1 MDARE
6 RKHVSRVVPLCLAA
20 TTEAVNDSGL
30 DIAAMI
36 VEEKRKIGIILGTG
50 GGAQEF
56 SEQQYALWHSGKE
69 KQVSLFCIPSG
80 TMGTIPSE
88 IAMRFGFRGYA
99 HVVTAGCTSS
109 TDALGY
115 AYQHIQAGVQP
126 MFLAGGVDSP
136 VTAGI
141 IKGYTMIRALTQSW
155 NDQPERASRPFSADR
170 DGFVLAEGSWMFVL
184 EDYDHAKARGAKIYA
199 EITGY
204 GATCEAYH
212 RVRMSDSPEEP
223 ARAITL
229 ALEESGIAPED
240 IQYVSLHGTSTEMN
254 DRVETRAIKVALGDH
269 AYKIPMSGLKSQI
282 GHAQGACGSASVA
295 ATLIAMEHGSVP
307 PTINLDSPDP
317 ECDLDYVPD
326 VGRKVSIEHAV
337 CNCVGFGSKNSALVL
352 KKTRM
357 TPIPVIL
364 CAVRTSRS
372 EVLTQSKTPSYAR
385 QHRLGFSP
393 CLALA
398 GLPRERADLW
408 SCRKHKCPAYPYL
421 LRLEHSTSKT
431 TPALSCR
438 PPAHSISKSITATTS
453 KYSRAPS
460 AADDLTKIEAD
471 LNSAEL
477 EQPVTAADTKSL

>member
-1 MDARE
+1 MIPRVVITGMGVISPNGIGKEAFCRAVLAGKSGVKRISRFDSSRLPVHIAGEIPEFDELAWVDARE

-20 TTEAVNDSGL
+20 TTEAVADSGL
-30 DIAAMI
+30 DMAAMSI
-36 VEEKRKIGIILGTG
+36 EAKRQIGIILGTG

-56 SEQQYALWHSGKE
+56 SEEQYRLWHSGKE

-88 IAMRFGFRGYA
+88 ISMRFGFRGYS

-126 MFLAGGVDSP
+126 MFVAGGVDSP
-136 VTAGI
+136 ITEGI

-155 NDQPERASRPFSADR
+155 NDAPERASRPFSADR

-184 EDYDHAKARGAKIYA
+184 EDYEHAKARGARMYA

-204 GATCEAYH
+204 GATCEAFH

-229 ALEESGIAPED
+229 ALEESGLAPED

-254 DRVETRAIKVALGDH
+254 DRVETRALKLALGNC
-269 AYKIPMSGLKSQI
+269 ATKIPMSGLKSQI
-282 GHAQGACGSASVA
+282 GHPQGACGAASVT
-295 ATLIAMEHGSVP
+295 ATLIAMEHGTIP
-307 PTINLDSPDP
+307 PTINLDQPDP

-326 VGRKVSIEHAV
+326 VGRKAKIEHAI

-352 KKTRM
+352 KK
-357 TPIPVIL
+357 
-364 CAVRTSRS
+364 
-372 EVLTQSKTPSYAR
+372 
-385 QHRLGFSP
+385 
-393 CLALA
+393 
-398 GLPRERADLW
+398 
-408 SCRKHKCPAYPYL
+408 
-421 LRLEHSTSKT
+421 
-431 TPALSCR
+431 
-438 PPAHSISKSITATTS
+438 
-453 KYSRAPS
+453 
-460 AADDLTKIEAD
+460 AA
-471 LNSAEL
+471 
-477 EQPVTAADTKSL
+477 